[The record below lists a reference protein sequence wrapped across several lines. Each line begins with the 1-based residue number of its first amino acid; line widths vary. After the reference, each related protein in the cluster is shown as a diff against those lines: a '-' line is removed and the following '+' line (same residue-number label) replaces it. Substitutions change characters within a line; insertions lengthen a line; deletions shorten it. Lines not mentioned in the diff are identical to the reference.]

1 MKLRLSYSPC
11 PNDTF
16 IFYAIANKK
25 IDLQGLEFDIS
36 LHDIDVLN
44 KNAAKED
51 CPEITKISSNAYA
64 IDLWKK
70 YITLD
75 SGSALGRNNGPLLVS
90 KREISENDLTDKSIL
105 IPGVNTTANLLFSIF
120 FPNAKNKTPI
130 LFSKIEEEVLK
141 EKFDCGLLIHE
152 GRFTYKEKGLKKV
165 VDFGEKWEQV
175 FHKPIPLGSIIA
187 KRDLDKTVIEKVN
200 YLIFNSI
207 QYAFENTRET
217 LGYVRENAR
226 ELSDSVTQS
235 HIKLYVND
243 FSKSLGKEGKEAIE
257 FLYNKAFEVGF
268 LKEKPYDIFLI

>member
-207 QYAFENTRET
+207 QYAFENTHET

>member
-11 PNDTF
+11 PNDTS

-200 YLIFNSI
+200 GLIFNSI
-207 QYAFENTRET
+207 QYAFENTHET